1 MWSILA
7 WSPWIFA
14 GLFTSSIENV
24 MKNTNQG
31 KEEVIFTE
39 QMSLSVFKV

>member
-1 MWSILA
+1 MWTLLA
-7 WSPWIFA
+7 SSARIFA
-14 GLFTSSIENV
+14 GLFTSSIENF

-39 QMSLSVFKV
+39 QMSLSVCKI